1 MAGIP
6 QKRIVTIGRHA
17 SNDVVLSDGRVSSK
31 HARVVFGPDGVFLED
46 LGSSNGTF
54 LDGQAGRIARLK
66 LEPQQVICFGRTR
79 LPAIALLKMG
89 DGSVAAPEEEAA
101 TQLGSGPN
109 VAHGAISLDGRSGTL
124 IMGRSASCDL
134 RLDYPMVSSRHA
146 RLIIRDG
153 TLTIA
158 DLGSANGTFVN
169 GRRIQRSTQIQ
180 PGDQI
185 GLATVWF
192 VLSPD
197 GRALLSRDVAGD
209 VTIEAR
215 GVGVTVQRS
224 KQLLSSVDLCVMP
237 GELVGL
243 MGPSGAGKSTLISAL
258 NGYVPPTEGAVT
270 INGRDLYRNFGE
282 FQGMVGY
289 VPQDDIMHADLTVE
303 EALYFSARLRL
314 PVDFTDQ
321 EIGERIKK
329 VLDEL
334 GLAGCSRTRIGNA
347 ERRGVS
353 GGQRK
358 RVNVAMELLTN
369 PPLLFL
375 DEPTSGL
382 SSEDALSLMQLLRRL
397 ADGGK
402 TIILTIHQPSLDVFR
417 LMDNLIVVG
426 KDTRANAAG
435 RLVYFG
441 PAYPDAVTFFDD
453 TADTTSPPQSAD
465 GVLRG
470 LSRRPVDEWVQRY
483 RASPYHRMY
492 VENRLQR
499 QEPKRTKPARRRR
512 TSHGLSQYWT
522 LLRRGLAVKIKDRWN
537 TAILLVQAPL
547 IALLIGLVFGPKV
560 SEEVD
565 VAGFA
570 DSARATATTM
580 FLLGVSA
587 LWFGCSNAAR
597 EIVAESAIYRR
608 ERMVGLGIPSYLGA
622 KVTLLGALSAFQ
634 CLVLLM
640 LAGGLCWIQASWFGL
655 LFSLFMASLVG
666 SAIGLVV
673 SAAARTAEVAAA
685 VLPLVIL
692 PMVILGGVLLPLP
705 ELPRSPVPMKAIAQ
719 LMPSRWAFEALML
732 PEAESRDALD
742 LDVQPPELAPPGD
755 EERSR
760 VDPPM
765 DMAEVF
771 FPVGD
776 GRLGQGFAIGLL
788 ASQAV
793 VFLITAGVILKTRD
807 VA

>member
-1 MAGIP
+1 MSTSSS
-6 QKRIVTIGRHA
+6 KRIVSIGRHPG
-17 SNDVVLSDGRVSSK
+17 NDVVLSDPRVSSK
-31 HARVVFGPDGVFLED
+31 HARVTFEADGVFLED

-66 LEPQQVICFGRTR
+66 LEPEHVICFGRTR
-79 LPAIALLKMG
+79 LPATALLRFG
-89 DGSVAAPEEEAA
+89 GLTAADERDGAA
-101 TQLGSGPN
+101 TELGGGRD
-109 VAHGAISLDGRSGTL
+109 VGHGAINLSGRTGSLV
-124 IMGRSASCDL
+124 MGRSAACDL
-134 RLDYPMVSSRHA
+134 RLDYPMVSARHA
-146 RLIIRDG
+146 RLTIRNGD
-153 TLTIA
+153 LTIT
-158 DLGSANGTFVN
+158 DLGSSNGTFVN
-169 GRRIQRSTQIQ
+169 GRRIHRPTPVK

-185 GLATVWF
+185 GLAAVWF
-192 VLSPD
+192 VLSED
-197 GRALLSRDVAGD
+197 GRSLLSQDVAGD

-215 GVGVTVQRS
+215 GLGVTVNRS
-224 KQLLSSVDLCVMP
+224 KRLLGGVDLCVMP

-282 FQGMVGY
+282 FQGLVGY

-314 PVDFTDQ
+314 PIDFTDQ
-321 EIGERIKK
+321 EIAERIAK

-334 GLAGCSRTRIGNA
+334 GLTGCEKTRIGNA

-358 RVNVAMELLTN
+358 RVNVAMELLTD

-397 ADGGK
+397 ADSGK
-402 TIILTIHQPSLDVFR
+402 TIILTIHQPSLDVYR

-426 KDTRANAAG
+426 KDAHAAASG
-435 RLVYFG
+435 QLVYFG
-441 PAYPDAVTFFDD
+441 PAFPDAIAFFD
-453 TADTTSPPQSAD
+453 TAVSATNPPQSAD

-470 LSRRPVDEWVQRY
+470 LARRPVEHWVQRY
-483 RASPYHRMY
+483 RQSQYHRMY
-492 VENRLQR
+492 VENRLR
-499 QEPKRTKPARRRR
+499 LGSARNKSLRRRR
-512 TSHGLSQYWT
+512 STHGFSQYWT
-522 LLRRGLAVKIKDRWN
+522 LLRRGLSIKIKDRWN

-547 IALLIGLVFGPKV
+547 IALLIGLVFGPTVREK
-560 SEEVD
+560 VD

-597 EIVAESAIYRR
+597 EVVAESAVYRR
-608 ERMVGLGIPSYLGA
+608 ERMVGLGIPSYLA
-622 KVTLLGALSAFQ
+622 SKVTLLGGLNAFQ
-634 CLVLLM
+634 CLVLLV
-640 LAGGLCWIQASWFGL
+640 LAGGLCCVQASWLGI
-655 LFSLFMASLVG
+655 LFSLFMASVVG

-673 SAAARTAEVAAA
+673 SCAARTAEVAAA

-705 ELPRSPVPMKAIAQ
+705 KLPHSPVPMKALAQ
-719 LMPSRWAFEALML
+719 MMPSRWAFEALML
-732 PEAESRDALD
+732 PEAENREALD
-742 LDVQPPELAPPGD
+742 LDSQPPTISQARHAD
-755 EERSR
+755 RSA
-760 VDPPM
+760 VDPPI

-771 FPVGD
+771 FPVED
-776 GRLGQGFAIGLL
+776 GRLGQGFANALL
-788 ASQAV
+788 GFQAA
-793 VFLITAGVILKTRD
+793 VFLGIAGMLLKTRD